1 VYIIDVS
8 YQNNTK
14 LIATESGKL
23 SKQSFNNLE
32 QSDVNMMSATMQGL
46 MNDKT
51 YLKLFMAKDKTKLYE
66 ATSPLFK
73 KLKEKNRITNW
84 NFISPE
90 PANTVFL
97 RVHKPEEDG
106 DVLTRAVFVQSV
118 KTKDFASGIDLG
130 KASFALRVV
139 HPYYNNGKLVGYM
152 EIGEAIDHFLTSMR
166 EQTGNEYGMLI
177 DKKYLTEDNWK
188 KMREGNGQR
197 NDWGDYQNVVL
208 VGSTSKDKNVS
219 RYDGAIA
226 KIPNNGA
233 ILGQVKTGESVFVR
247 GAFPIFDAAN
257 QKVGAVLYMH
267 DITPIYKN
275 MEAMRLRVIAVIGA
289 LVLIVLAML
298 LYTIQTLVVR
308 RLNNLINT
316 ATVVVGGDYERQIVP
331 SKKDEIGT
339 FEELFEQFRVL
350 FVGLIRE
357 TEYQSQ
363 SDQRESKGA

>member
-8 YQNNTK
+8 YQNKTQ
-14 LIATESGKL
+14 LIASESGKL

-51 YLKLFMAKDKTKLYE
+51 YLDLFMAKDKTKLYE

-73 KLKEKNRITNW
+73 KLKENNRITNW
-84 NFISPE
+84 NFINPE
-90 PANTVFL
+90 PASTVFL

-118 KTKDFASGIDLG
+118 KTKGFASGIDLG

-152 EIGEAIDHFLTSMR
+152 ELGEAIDHFLTSMR
-166 EQTGNEYGMLI
+166 EQTGNQYGMLI

-219 RYDGAIA
+219 RYDDAIA

-247 GAFPIFDAAN
+247 GVFPIFDAAN

-275 MEAMRLRVIAVIGA
+275 MEAMRMRVIAVIGA

-298 LYTIQTLVVR
+298 LYTIQSLVVR
-308 RLNNLINT
+308 RLNKLIDT